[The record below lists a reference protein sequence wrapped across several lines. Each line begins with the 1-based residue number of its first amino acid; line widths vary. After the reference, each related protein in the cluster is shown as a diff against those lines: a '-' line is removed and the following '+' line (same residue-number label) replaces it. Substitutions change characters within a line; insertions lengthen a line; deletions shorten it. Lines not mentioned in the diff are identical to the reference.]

1 MSRKESSTDLEAKLA
16 RLLDYQRALAA
27 FLRIGSEGLSEER
40 LLHYAVA
47 HVANVTGINHTKALC
62 YRPARGD
69 LLTVAGVG
77 WKPGIVGHSSLA
89 IDRSSPAGRAI
100 QTAAPVIVED
110 YTEQSEFRIIPVLE
124 QHGIVSLVNVPV
136 MVDGRLWGL
145 LEVDSEQPR
154 IFDDADVGFLT
165 AYASVLGNSLQRL
178 EAQQRATQAKANEAL
193 KDAQVDVRL
202 RELQHRVKNNF
213 QIILSILA
221 LQRRQFTTPEGR
233 ERIGNVMDRVQA
245 IALAHDQ
252 LSLTEGH
259 GQVEFADYLR
269 ALCAN
274 IDPQRDNVAIEV
286 DAMAAIMPIDRAVSV
301 GLIVN
306 ELVTNSLKYAFGD
319 KGGVIHVTFAVYPD
333 RAEACLTVEDNGKGM
348 GPPRP
353 GGLGLQLLETFA
365 LQLGG
370 RAVLD
375 EVEIGTKTRVC
386 FPQAS

>member
-1 MSRKESSTDLEAKLA
+1 MSRKAKANDLEAKLS

-77 WKPGIVGHSSLA
+77 WKPGVVGHGTLP
-89 IDRSSPAGRAI
+89 IDRASPSGRAI
-100 QTAAPVIVED
+100 QTAAPVMVEN
-110 YTEQSEFRIIPVLE
+110 YAEQSEFRIIPVL
-124 QHGIVSLVNVPV
+124 QDHGIISLLNVPV
-136 MVDGRLWGL
+136 MVGGRLWGL
-145 LEVDSEQPR
+145 IEVDSEQPHV
-154 IFDDADVGFLT
+154 FDDADIGFLT
-165 AYASVLGNSLQRL
+165 AYAGVLGNALHRL
-178 EAQQRATQAKANEAL
+178 ETQQRATQARAKQAV

-213 QIILSILA
+213 QVILSILTM
-221 LQRRQFTTPEGR
+221 QRRQFTTPEGR
-233 ERIGNVMDRVQA
+233 ERLGSVMDRVQA

-259 GQVEFADYLR
+259 GQVDFSDYLK

-274 IDPQRDNVAIEV
+274 IDPQRDNISIEV
-286 DAMAAIMPIDRAVSV
+286 DAMGAVMPIDRAVPV

-319 KGGVIHVTFAVYPD
+319 AGGVIRVSFIVYPD

-370 RAVLD
+370 RVFLD
-375 EVEIGTKTRVC
+375 EVEVGTKTRVC
-386 FPQAS
+386 FPQAA

>member
-1 MSRKESSTDLEAKLA
+1 MPRKTRSSDLETKLA

-27 FLRIGSEGLSEER
+27 FLRIGAEGLSEER

-47 HVANVTGINHTKALC
+47 QVANVTGINHTKALC

-77 WKPGIVGHSSLA
+77 WKPGVVGSSTLP
-89 IDRSSPAGRAI
+89 IDRASPGGRAV
-100 QTAAPVIVED
+100 QTAAPVVVENLAR
-110 YTEQSEFRIIPVLE
+110 QSEFRTLPILE
-124 QHGIVSLVNVPV
+124 EHSIVSLINVPI
-136 MVDGRLWGL
+136 MVGGRLWGL
-145 LEVDSEQPR
+145 LEVDSTKPR
-154 IFDDADVGFLT
+154 VFDDADVGFLT
-165 AYASVLGNSLQRL
+165 AYAGVLGSAIQRL
-178 EAQQRATQAKANEAL
+178 EAQERATDAKARQAL
-193 KDAQVDVRL
+193 KEAQAEVRL

-213 QIILSILA
+213 QVILSILA
-221 LQRRQFTTPEGR
+221 LQRRQISSPEGR
-233 ERIGNVMDRVQA
+233 ERLASVMDRVQA

-252 LSLTEGH
+252 LSLTEGT

-274 IDPQRDNVAIEV
+274 IDPQRENVRVEV
-286 DAMAAIMPIDRAVSV
+286 DAMNAVMPIDRAVPV

-306 ELVTNSLKYAFGD
+306 ELVTNSLKYAFD
-319 KGGVIHVTFAVYPD
+319 SQGGVIRVVFTVYPD

-348 GPPRP
+348 GPPRA

-370 RAVLD
+370 RAILD
-375 EVEIGTKTRVC
+375 EVEVGTRTRVC
-386 FPQAS
+386 FPQAA